1 MFQASDDEKPEQSR
15 AHCAHCAGLP
25 QQSRGRLCP
34 WRRGGHR
41 QQQGRH
47 RGGGGGLAGHVDQR
61 LLGDGHQ
68 GPEVTQVLQAPDHPH
83 LQVGDT
89 FILRE
94 VHYINLV
101 VGQFSPPAITVHLL
115 TPHSTLT
122 IHVWQEEIFTTRT
135 NLKKKSFY
143 PEYYTIHSY
152 SKEHLHRQSISENQS
167 RKTSKDLMLHFWYP
181 FILIESSYFI

>member
-1 MFQASDDEKPEQSR
+1 MFKASDDENPEQSS
-15 AHCAHCAGLP
+15 AECDHCAGIP
-25 QQSRGRLCP
+25 QQSWGRLCP

-68 GPEVTQVLQAPDHPH
+68 GQEVTQVLQAPDHPH

-89 FILRE
+89 FIPRE
-94 VHYINLV
+94 GPLYQFGCRTILSPHYYGPL
-101 VGQFSPPAITVHLL
+101 AD
-115 TPHSTLT
+115 STL
-122 IHVWQEEIFTTRT
+122 HVWQEEIFTTRT